1 MSDDLKVIDSFF
13 KAIYVTI
20 DRFSKQM
27 KKEKINEE
35 EMENISKMTL
45 RIFFYNDVINVF
57 SRYDGSRDYVIS
69 KSKGELY
76 NEMQK
81 DLELYTNVSDLI
93 IDSFAT
99 YVSNCWCKMN
109 LDISKKTTF

>member
-1 MSDDLKVIDSFF
+1 MDKVASFGLTTYWDL
-13 KAIYVTI
+13 
-20 DRFSKQM
+20 Q
-27 KKEKINEE
+27 
-35 EMENISKMTL
+35 
-45 RIFFYNDVINVF
+45 
-57 SRYDGSRDYVIS
+57 
-69 KSKGELY
+69 KGEAR